1 MGEMAIPQAHTT
13 ERNLKMAKQL
23 NNVQRVQ
30 QYLKK
35 IFRLLNEQI
44 FDNELEDVQVVL
56 SNSSRCYGYYTL
68 NGSTWV
74 GQASG
79 EVFNQHEIG
88 ISAQFLATRDVTSVV
103 ATICHECCH
112 HYAYIKGIR
121 DVSRNGYWHNKR
133 FKEIAEQHGLI
144 VERHEK
150 VGYGVTSCSE
160 RLLQFCIDNDLQ
172 EFQLNRSSDYF
183 VAIGGSSSPSSGGS
197 TTTTTR
203 RSSSY
208 KLLCPS
214 CGCTVRAT
222 RLGVQLMC
230 ISCSE
235 EMQYV

>member
-1 MGEMAIPQAHTT
+1 
-13 ERNLKMAKQL
+13 MAKQL

-44 FDNELEDVQVVL
+44 FDNELEDVQIVL

-68 NGSTWV
+68 NKSTWIGNSC
-74 GQASG
+74 GQ
-79 EVFNQHEIG
+79 EFHHHEIG
-88 ISAQFLATRDVTSVV
+88 ISAQYLSSEGRDITTLVGVLV
-103 ATICHECCH
+103 HECVH
-112 HYAYIKGIR
+112 ALGEQRGIR
-121 DVSRNGYWHNKR
+121 TCSRNNVYHNR
-133 FKEIAEQHGLI
+133 RVRDLAEEHGLI
-144 VERHEK
+144 VEHSEK
-150 VGYGVTSCSE
+150 YGYSHTSCGD

-172 EFQLNRSSDYF
+172 DIQLNRSSDYYIA
-183 VAIGGSSSPSSGGS
+183 VGGSSPSPGGS
-197 TTTTTR
+197 TVTTTR

-222 RLGVQLMC
+222 RLGVRLMC
-230 ISCSE
+230 IPCGE

>member
-1 MGEMAIPQAHTT
+1 
-13 ERNLKMAKQL
+13 MAKQL

-44 FDNELEDVQVVL
+44 FDNELEDVQIVL

-68 NGSTWV
+68 NKSTWIGNSC
-74 GQASG
+74 GQ
-79 EVFNQHEIG
+79 EFHHHEIG
-88 ISAQFLATRDVTSVV
+88 ISAQYLSSMGTEGRDITSLVSTMV
-103 ATICHECCH
+103 HECCH
-112 HYAYIKGIR
+112 HYAYLKGIQ
-121 DVSRNGYWHNKR
+121 DVSRSGYWHNKR
-133 FKEIAEQHGLI
+133 FKQIAEQHGLI
-144 VERHEK
+144 VEKHPK

-183 VAIGGSSSPSSGGS
+183 VGIGGSSSPSAGGF
-197 TTTTTR
+197 TGTTTR

-208 KLLCPS
+208 KLLCP
-214 CGCTVRAT
+214 CCCCTVRAT

-230 ISCSE
+230 MTCNE
-235 EMQYV
+235 EMEYV

>member
-1 MGEMAIPQAHTT
+1 
-13 ERNLKMAKQL
+13 MAKQL

-56 SNSSRCYGYYTL
+56 SNNSRVYGYYTL
-68 NGSTWV
+68 NNSTWV
-74 GQASG
+74 GQDG
-79 EVFNQHEIG
+79 NEEFNQHEIG
-88 ISAQFLATRDVTSVV
+88 ISAQYLANRDITAVV
-103 ATICHECCH
+103 ATLAHECVH
-112 HYAYIKGIR
+112 HWCFLHGIK

-133 FKEIAEQHGLI
+133 FRQAAEQHGLI
-144 VERHEK
+144 VEQHPK
-150 VGYGVTSCSE
+150 VGHGVTSCSE

-172 EFQLNRSSDYF
+172 EFQLNRSSDYY

-197 TTTTTR
+197 TATTTR

-222 RLGVQLMC
+222 KLGVRLMC
-230 ISCSE
+230 ISCDE
-235 EMQYV
+235 EMEYV

>member
-1 MGEMAIPQAHTT
+1 
-13 ERNLKMAKQL
+13 MAKQL

-44 FDNELEDVQVVL
+44 FDGELEDVQVVL

-112 HYAYIKGIR
+112 HLAFLKGIQ
-121 DVSRNGYWHNKR
+121 DVSRSGYWHNKR

-150 VGYGVTSCSE
+150 VGYGVTSCNE

-172 EFQLNRSSDYF
+172 EFQLNRSSDYYIP
-183 VAIGGSSSPSSGGS
+183 VGGSSPSGG
-197 TTTTTR
+197 TITTTTR
-203 RSSSY
+203 RTNSY

-214 CGCTVRAT
+214 CGCSVRAT

>member
-1 MGEMAIPQAHTT
+1 
-13 ERNLKMAKQL
+13 MAKQL

-44 FDNELEDVQVVL
+44 YDGELEDVQVVL

-88 ISAQFLATRDVTSVV
+88 ISSQFLATRDVTSVV

-112 HYAYIKGIR
+112 HLAFLKGIQ
-121 DVSRNGYWHNKR
+121 DVSRSGYWHNKR

-172 EFQLNRSSDYF
+172 EFQLNRSSDYY
-183 VAIGGSSSPSSGGS
+183 VAVGGSSSPSTGGF
-197 TTTTTR
+197 TGTTTR

-208 KLLCPS
+208 KLLCPC

-235 EMQYV
+235 EMEYV

>member
-1 MGEMAIPQAHTT
+1 
-13 ERNLKMAKQL
+13 MAKQL
-23 NNVQRVQ
+23 NNVQRAQ

-44 FDNELEDVQVVL
+44 FDGELDDVQVVL

-68 NGSTWV
+68 NSATWT
-74 GQASG
+74 GQANG
-79 EVFNQHEIG
+79 EQFAQHEVG
-88 ISAQFLATRDVTSVV
+88 ISSQWISRPITDVVS
-103 ATICHECCH
+103 TICHECCH
-112 HYAYIKGIR
+112 HYSYLKGIQ
-121 DVSRNGYWHNKR
+121 DVSRSGYWHNKR
-133 FKEIAEQHGLI
+133 FKEVAEQHGLI
-144 VERHEK
+144 VEKHPK
-150 VGYGVTSCSE
+150 VGYGVTSCGE

-183 VAIGGSSSPSSGGS
+183 VAVGGSSSPSAGGS
-197 TTTTTR
+197 AVTTTR

-222 RLGVQLMC
+222 RFGVQLMC

>member
-1 MGEMAIPQAHTT
+1 
-13 ERNLKMAKQL
+13 MAKQL
-23 NNVQRVQ
+23 NNVQRAQ

-44 FDNELEDVQVVL
+44 FDGELDDVQVVL
-56 SNSSRCYGYYTL
+56 SNNSRVYGYYTL
-68 NGSTWV
+68 NSATWT
-74 GQASG
+74 GQANG
-79 EVFNQHEIG
+79 EQFAQHEIG
-88 ISAQFLATRDVTSVV
+88 ISSQYLASRDVSEVV
-103 ATICHECCH
+103 ATLTHECVH
-112 HYAYIKGIR
+112 HWCYLKGIK
-121 DVSRNGYWHNKR
+121 DVSRNGYWHNKSFR
-133 FKEIAEQHGLI
+133 SAATKHGLI
-144 VERHEK
+144 VEQHPK
-150 VGYGVTSCSE
+150 VGFGVTSCGE

-235 EMQYV
+235 EMEYV

>member
-1 MGEMAIPQAHTT
+1 
-13 ERNLKMAKQL
+13 MAKQL

-44 FDNELEDVQVVL
+44 FDGELEDVQVVL

-68 NGSTWV
+68 NGATWV

-88 ISAQFLATRDVTSVV
+88 ISAQFLATRDVCEVV
-103 ATICHECCH
+103 QTLCHECCH
-112 HYAYIKGIR
+112 HLAFLKGIQ
-121 DVSRNGYWHNKR
+121 DVSRSGYWHNKR

-144 VERHEK
+144 VEQHPK
-150 VGYGVTSCSE
+150 VGYGVTSCGE

-172 EFQLNRSSDYF
+172 EFQLNRSSDYY
-183 VAIGGSSSPSSGGS
+183 VAVGGSSSPSPGGS
-197 TTTTTR
+197 TATTTR
-203 RSSSY
+203 RSNSY
-208 KLLCPS
+208 KLLCPC

-222 RLGVQLMC
+222 RLGVRLMC
-230 ISCSE
+230 ISCNE
-235 EMQYV
+235 EMEYV

>member
-1 MGEMAIPQAHTT
+1 
-13 ERNLKMAKQL
+13 MAKQL
-23 NNVQRVQ
+23 NNVQRAQ

-56 SNSSRCYGYYTL
+56 SNNSRVYGYYTL
-68 NGSTWV
+68 NNATWT
-74 GQASG
+74 GQANG
-79 EVFNQHEIG
+79 EQFAQHEIG
-88 ISAQFLATRDVTSVV
+88 ISSQYLASRSVCEVV
-103 ATICHECCH
+103 ATLTHECCH
-112 HYAYIKGIR
+112 HYAFLKGIR

-150 VGYGVTSCSE
+150 VGFGVTSCSE
-160 RLLQFCIDNDLQ
+160 RLLQCCIDNDLQ

-183 VAIGGSSSPSSGGS
+183 IAIGGSSSPSSGGS

-235 EMQYV
+235 EMEYV